1 MLKMAKAAEKMLQ
14 LGLTTRER
22 ESRGANG
29 TSFISNAKKLKREN
43 EMLAEALRP
52 MLEMEAEFG
61 ADNIVEARDDFEL
74 RLIDKLEDTVS

>member
-1 MLKMAKAAEKMLQ
+1 
-14 LGLTTRER
+14 
-22 ESRGANG
+22 
-29 TSFISNAKKLKREN
+29 
-43 EMLAEALRP
+43 MLAEALRP